1 MNELK
6 ELMFPTRTEFRN
18 WLTENCTT
26 SQGVWLIFSKQP
38 GIKTLKAS
46 EALEEALCFGW
57 IDGQMQSID
66 DIKYIKYFSSR
77 RNGSKWSEKNKKLVI
92 ELENKGLMTD
102 YGRIKVEDAKKSG
115 IWDAPKPELISE
127 EQINALSELIKGI
140 EPAFTNFMSMAPSV
154 RRTYTGL
161 YFDAKS
167 DDAKKRR
174 LEKIIGRLNQNLKP
188 M

>member
-1 MNELK
+1 MEQILF
-6 ELMFPTRTEFRN
+6 ETRTDFRN
-18 WLTENCTT
+18 WLMDNCST
-26 SQGVWLIFSKQP
+26 SNGIWLVFSKHSS
-38 GIKTLKAS
+38 IKTLKAS

-66 DIKYIKYFSSR
+66 ETKYLKYFSIR
-77 RNGSKWSEKNKKLVI
+77 RKGSKWSDKNKNLVK
-92 ELENKGLMTD
+92 ELESKGLMTD
-102 YGRIKVEDAKKSG
+102 FGRIKVEEAKKNG
-115 IWDAPKPELISE
+115 MWDVPKPDPISE
-127 EQINALSELIKGI
+127 EQIQMFIKLIKNT
-140 EPAFTNFMSMAPSV
+140 EPAFTNFISMSPSV
-154 RRTYTGL
+154 RKNYTGL